1 MCSRA
6 NVQRIR
12 RITAAAC
19 GAATH
24 THTHTHTHTYGAPA
38 HRHTPE
44 TPASSSSRFLRA
56 APHSLLSALV
66 FVELEQAL
74 RCFNT
79 IRKEHSAPF
88 VEFIIIYGTVVIRA
102 GVISTA

>member
-1 MCSRA
+1 
-6 NVQRIR
+6 
-12 RITAAAC
+12 
-19 GAATH
+19 
-24 THTHTHTHTYGAPA
+24 
-38 HRHTPE
+38 
-44 TPASSSSRFLRA
+44 
-56 APHSLLSALV
+56 
-66 FVELEQAL
+66 VELEQAL